1 MLGLGEKDEEVLNL
15 LKDLKSNFVDIVTIG
30 QDLSP
35 GPNHLPVQRFVSPSK
50 FNYFK
55 VFGEKE
61 LDFMQVVSC
70 LLYTSPSPR
79 D

>member
-15 LKDLKSNFVDIVTIG
+15 LEDLRNNYVDIVTIG
-30 QDLSP
+30 QYLSP

-55 VFGEKE
+55 VLGNKIWT
-61 LDFMQVVSC
+61 LC
-70 LLYTSPSPR
+70 R
-79 D
+79 